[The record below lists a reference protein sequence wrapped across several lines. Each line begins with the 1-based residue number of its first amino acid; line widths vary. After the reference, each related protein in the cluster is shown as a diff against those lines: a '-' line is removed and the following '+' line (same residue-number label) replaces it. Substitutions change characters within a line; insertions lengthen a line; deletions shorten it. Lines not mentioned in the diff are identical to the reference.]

1 MFYIV
6 YLIIISTIILL
17 IIDLII
23 IYFPKSKL
31 EIIPQTYNINSK
43 EILFEFKIINQ
54 SNNKETMVPDLDIE
68 LNSLDDGNLIN
79 LPYKKELVID
89 DGEMKQNLKNYWK
102 TIIIKSN
109 SFVKVYLKAN
119 TRDELIEN
127 KSIWLKIN
135 WSNYGHF
142 GFIRKQNCFL
152 LRKNNT
158 IYKAKKLINIPG
170 NFKNYKTIAVKT
182 EILGIFDEPVKTIS
196 DYCKDIVKKGDY
208 LIIGETP
215 LAIMQGRYINPI
227 NIKYSLYSKLLCYFF
242 HPTSSLA
249 TACGMQ
255 ILINKI
261 GITRI
266 IYALTIG
273 IIFKF
278 IGIKGIFYRLTGKES
293 ALIDDISGTTFPYDK
308 SIVMGPIN
316 TKRFCDDVSKIL
328 GVHVAIADVND
339 LGKVKILETSNK
351 LNKKF
356 LERNLKTNP
365 AGNDDQKTPI
375 VIIRKNE
382 I

>member
-1 MFYIV
+1 MLFIIYF
-6 YLIIISTIILL
+6 IIISTIILL

-31 EIIPQTYNINSK
+31 EIIPLKYKINSK
-43 EILFEFKIINQ
+43 EVLFEFKIINQ
-54 SNNKETMVPDLDIE
+54 SNNKETMVPNLDIE
-68 LNSLDDGNLIN
+68 LNGLDNGNLIN
-79 LPYKKELVID
+79 LFLKKEIIVD
-89 DGEMKQNLKNYWK
+89 DGIKKQPQNKYWK
-102 TIIIKSN
+102 TIIVKSN
-109 SFVKVYLKAN
+109 SFIKVCLIAN
-119 TRDELIEN
+119 TIDQLIEN
-127 KSIWLKIN
+127 NSIWLKIN

-142 GFIRKQNCFL
+142 GFIKKQNCFL
-152 LRKNNT
+152 LRKNDSQ
-158 IYKAKKLINIPG
+158 YKIKKIVNIPG
-170 NFKNYKTIAVKT
+170 DNNFNILAIKT
-182 EILGIFDEPVKTIS
+182 EILGIFDDPVKTIS
-196 DYCKDIVKKGDY
+196 EYCRDIVKKGDFV
-208 LIIGETP
+208 IIGETP

-227 NIKYSLYSKLLCYFF
+227 NIRYSLFAQLLCYFF

-273 IIFKF
+273 VMFKF
-278 IGIKGIFYRLTGKES
+278 IGIKGIFYRLSGNES

-308 SIVMGPIN
+308 SIVQGPIN

-328 GVHVAIADVND
+328 GVDVAIADVND
-339 LGKVKILETSNK
+339 LGKVKIIDTSNK
-351 LNKKF
+351 SNLKI
-356 LERNLKTNP
+356 LERNLKNNP

-375 VIIRKNE
+375 VVIRK

>member
-1 MFYIV
+1 MLSFFYFIV
-6 YLIIISTIILL
+6 ISTTILL

-31 EIIPQTYNINSK
+31 EIIPQKYKINSNQV
-43 EILFEFKIINQ
+43 LFEFKIFNH
-54 SNNKETMVPDLDIE
+54 SKNKETMVPDLDIE
-68 LNSLDDGNLIN
+68 LNALDNGNLIKFTF
-79 LPYKKELVID
+79 KKEIIID
-89 DGEMKQNLKNYWK
+89 DGILKQNFNDYWK
-102 TIIIKSN
+102 TTIVKSN
-109 SFVKVYLKAN
+109 SFIKVFLIAN
-119 TRDELIEN
+119 TQDELIKN
-127 KSIWLKIN
+127 NSIWLKIN

-142 GFIRKQNCFL
+142 GLIKKQNCFL
-152 LRKNNT
+152 LKKNNT
-158 IYKAKKLINIPG
+158 NYKAKKLINIPG
-170 NFKNYKTIAVKT
+170 NNNFMSIAVKT
-182 EILGIFDEPVKTIS
+182 ELLGIFDEPVKTIS

-278 IGIKGIFYRLTGKES
+278 IGIKGIFYRLTGRES

-328 GVHVAIADVND
+328 GVDVAIADVND
-339 LGKVKILETSNK
+339 LGKVKILDTSNK
-351 LNKKF
+351 LNLKI
-356 LERNLKTNP
+356 LERNLTTNP

-375 VIIRKNE
+375 VIIRKNK

>member
-1 MFYIV
+1 MLFLIYF
-6 YLIIISTIILL
+6 IIISTIILL
-17 IIDLII
+17 IIDLFIF
-23 IYFPKSKL
+23 YFPKSKL
-31 EIIPQTYNINSK
+31 EIIPEKYNINSK
-43 EILFEFKIINQ
+43 ELLFEFKIINQ

-68 LNSLDDGNLIN
+68 LNGLDNERLIN
-79 LPYKKELVID
+79 LTHKKEIIID
-89 DGEMKQNLKNYWK
+89 DGTIKQHLKDYWK
-102 TIIIKSN
+102 TTIVKSKSFIK
-109 SFVKVYLKAN
+109 VCLIVN
-119 TRDELIEN
+119 TEGELIKN
-127 KSIWLKIN
+127 NSIWLKIN

-142 GFIRKQNCFL
+142 GFIKKQNCFL
-152 LRKNNT
+152 LKKNNSS
-158 IYKAKKLINIPG
+158 YKAKELISRQGDN
-170 NFKNYKTIAVKT
+170 NFMSIAVKT

-196 DYCKDIVKKGDY
+196 EYCKDIVKKGDY

-227 NIKYSLYSKLLCYFF
+227 NIRYSFFAKLLCYFF

-273 IIFKF
+273 FIFKF
-278 IGIKGIFYRLTGKES
+278 IGIKGIFYRLTGRES

-308 SIVMGPIN
+308 SIVKGPIN
-316 TKRFCDDVSKIL
+316 TKLFCNDLSKSL
-328 GVHVAIADVND
+328 GIDVAIADVND

-351 LNKKF
+351 LNVKI
-356 LERNLKTNP
+356 LERTLKSNP

-375 VIIRKNE
+375 VIIRKNK

>member
-1 MFYIV
+1 MLFVIYF
-6 YLIIISTIILL
+6 IIISTIILL

-31 EIIPQTYNINSK
+31 KIIPQRYNIDAK
-43 EILFEFKIINQ
+43 EVLFEFKIINQ
-54 SNNKETMVPDLDIE
+54 SKNKETMVPDLDIE
-68 LNSLDDGNLIN
+68 LNGLDNGNFIN
-79 LPYKKELVID
+79 LNYKKEIIID
-89 DGEMKQNLKNYWK
+89 DGIIKQHLKGYWK
-102 TIIIKSN
+102 TTIVKSN
-109 SFVKVYLKAN
+109 SFIKVCLIAN
-119 TRDELIEN
+119 MNDVSI
-127 KSIWLKIN
+127 KSNIIWLKIN

-142 GFIRKQNCFL
+142 GFIKKQNCFL
-152 LRKNNT
+152 LRKNKSN
-158 IYKAKKLINIPG
+158 YEPKKLINLAG
-170 NFKNYKTIAVKT
+170 DDNFMKIAVKT
-182 EILGIFDEPVKTIS
+182 EILGIFDEPVQTIS

-227 NIKYSLYSKLLCYFF
+227 NIRYSFFSKLLCYFF

-255 ILINKI
+255 ILIDKI

-273 IIFKF
+273 MIFKF

-308 SIVMGPIN
+308 SIVKGPIN
-316 TKRFCDDVSKIL
+316 TKRFCDEVSKIL
-328 GVHVAIADVND
+328 GVDVAVADVND

-351 LNKKF
+351 SNIEI

-375 VIIRKNE
+375 VIIRKKM

>member
-1 MFYIV
+1 MFFIIYF
-6 YLIIISTIILL
+6 IIISTIILL

-23 IYFPKSKL
+23 IYLPKSKL
-31 EIIPQTYNINSK
+31 VIIPQKYKINSK
-43 EILFEFKIINQ
+43 EVFFEFKIINQ
-54 SNNKETMVPDLDIE
+54 SKNKETMVPHLDIE
-68 LNSLDDGNLIN
+68 LNGLDDGNLIN
-79 LPYKKELVID
+79 LPYKKEIIID
-89 DGEMKQNLKNYWK
+89 DGMTIQNLKNYWK
-102 TIIIKSN
+102 TTIVKSN
-109 SFVKVYLKAN
+109 SFIKVFFKAN
-119 TRDELIEN
+119 TRDALVEN

-142 GFIRKQNCFL
+142 GFIKKQNCFL

-158 IYKAKKLINIPG
+158 NYKALKLINIPG
-170 NFKNYKTIAVKT
+170 DNNYSTIAVET

-196 DYCKDIVKKGDY
+196 NYCKDIVKKGDC

-227 NIKYSLYSKLLCYFF
+227 NIRYSFFAKLLCYFF

-255 ILINKI
+255 ILINNI

-266 IYALTIG
+266 IYALIIG

-308 SIVMGPIN
+308 SIVKGPIN
-316 TKRFCDDVSKIL
+316 LKRFCDDLSKIL
-328 GVHVAIADVND
+328 GVDVAIADVND

-351 LNKKF
+351 SNLKI
-356 LERNLKTNP
+356 LERNLKNNP

-375 VIIRKNE
+375 VIIRKNM

>member
-1 MFYIV
+1 MMLFIIYF
-6 YLIIISTIILL
+6 IIISTIIFL

-31 EIIPQTYNINSK
+31 EIIPEKYKLNSK
-43 EILFEFKIINQ
+43 EVFFEFKIINQ
-54 SNNKETMVPDLDIE
+54 SNNKETMVPNLDIE
-68 LNSLDDGNLIN
+68 LNGLDDGNLIN
-79 LPYKKELVID
+79 IPYKKEIIID
-89 DGEMKQNLKNYWK
+89 DGIMKQNLKKYWK
-102 TIIIKSN
+102 TAIVKSKSYIKV
-109 SFVKVYLKAN
+109 SFKAD
-119 TRDELIEN
+119 TSDSLIEN
-127 KSIWLKIN
+127 KSIWLKVN

-142 GFIRKQNCFL
+142 GFVKKQNCFL
-152 LRKNNT
+152 LRKNNKDH
-158 IYKAKKLINIPG
+158 KAKKLITIPG
-170 NFKNYKTIAVKT
+170 DNNFTTIAVKT
-182 EILGIFDEPVKTIS
+182 DILGIFDEPVKTIS

-215 LAIMQGRYINPI
+215 LAIMQGRYINPL
-227 NIKYSLYSKLLCYFF
+227 NIRYSFFAKLLCYFF

-255 ILINKI
+255 ILINNI

-308 SIVMGPIN
+308 SIVKGPIN
-316 TKRFCDDVSKIL
+316 SKRFCDDVSRIL
-328 GVHVAIADVND
+328 GVDVAIADVND
-339 LGKVKILETSNK
+339 LGKVKIIEASNK
-351 LNKKF
+351 SNLKI

-375 VIIRKNE
+375 VIIRKNM

>member
-1 MFYIV
+1 MLFIIHF
-6 YLIIISTIILL
+6 IIISTIILL

-31 EIIPQTYNINSK
+31 YIAPQKYKINSK
-43 EILFEFKIINQ
+43 ELLFEFKIINQ

-68 LNSLDDGNLIN
+68 LNGLDDGNLIN
-79 LPYKKELVID
+79 LPYKKELIID
-89 DGEMKQNLKNYWK
+89 DGVMKQNLKNYWK
-102 TIIIKSN
+102 TIVIKSN
-109 SFVKVYLKAN
+109 SFVKVYLKAASRN
-119 TRDELIEN
+119 ELIEN

-152 LRKNNT
+152 LRKINS
-158 IYKAKKLINIPG
+158 IYKPKKLINIPG
-170 NFKNYKTIAVKT
+170 NNKNFTTLAVKT
-182 EILGIFDEPVKTIS
+182 DILGIFDEPVKTIS
-196 DYCKDIVKKGDY
+196 KYCKDIVKKGDY

-227 NIKYSLYSKLLCYFF
+227 NIRYSFYSKLLCYFF

-328 GVHVAIADVND
+328 GVDVAIADVND

-351 LNKKF
+351 LNLKI
-356 LERNLKTNP
+356 LERNLTTNP

-375 VIIRKNE
+375 VIIRKNK

>member
-1 MFYIV
+1 MLFIIYF
-6 YLIIISTIILL
+6 IIISTIILL

-31 EIIPQTYNINSK
+31 YIAPQKYKINSK
-43 EILFEFKIINQ
+43 ELLFEFKIINQ

-68 LNSLDDGNLIN
+68 LNGLYDGNLIN
-79 LPYKKELVID
+79 LPYKKEFIIN
-89 DGEMKQNLKNYWK
+89 DGIIKQNLKNHWK
-102 TIIIKSN
+102 TTIVKSN
-109 SFVKVYLKAN
+109 SFIKVCLKAN
-119 TRDELIEN
+119 ASKALSEN
-127 KSIWLKIN
+127 NSVWLKIN

-142 GFIRKQNCFL
+142 GFIKKQNCFL
-152 LRKNNT
+152 LRNNKKN
-158 IYKAKKLINIPG
+158 YKAKKLINIPG
-170 NFKNYKTIAVKT
+170 DNKNFKTIAVKT
-182 EILGIFDEPVKTIS
+182 EILGIFDEPVKTIT

-227 NIKYSLYSKLLCYFF
+227 NIRYTFFSKLLCYFF

-293 ALIDDISGTTFPYDK
+293 PLIDDISGTTFPYDK

-316 TKRFCDDVSKIL
+316 TKCFCDDVSKLL
-328 GVHVAIADVND
+328 GVDVAIADVND
-339 LGKVKILETSNK
+339 LGNVKILETSNK
-351 LNKKF
+351 SNLKILK
-356 LERNLKTNP
+356 RNLKKNP

-375 VIIRKNE
+375 VIIRKL
-382 I
+382 

>member
-1 MFYIV
+1 MMLFIIYF
-6 YLIIISTIILL
+6 IIISTTILL

-31 EIIPQTYNINSK
+31 EIIPQKYKINSN
-43 EILFEFKIINQ
+43 EVLFEFKIFNQ

-68 LNSLDDGNLIN
+68 LNYLDDGDLIN
-79 LPYKKELVID
+79 LPLKKEIIID
-89 DGEMKQNLKNYWK
+89 NGIIKQNLKSYWK
-102 TIIIKSN
+102 TTIVKSN
-109 SFVKVYLKAN
+109 SFIKVYLKAYITN
-119 TRDELIEN
+119 ALIEN
-127 KSIWLKIN
+127 KSIWLKID

-142 GFIRKQNCFL
+142 GFIKKQNCFL

-158 IYKAKKLINIPG
+158 TYKPKKLINIPLDN
-170 NFKNYKTIAVKT
+170 NFTSIAVKT
-182 EILGIFDEPVKTIS
+182 EILGIFDEPIKTIS
-196 DYCKDIVKKGDY
+196 NYCKDIIKKGDY

-227 NIKYSLYSKLLCYFF
+227 NIRYSFLAKLLCYFF

-293 ALIDDISGTTFPYDK
+293 SLIDDISGTTFPYDK
-308 SIVMGPIN
+308 SIVRGPIK
-316 TKRFCDDVSKIL
+316 TKCFCNDLSKIL
-328 GVHVAIADVND
+328 GVDVAIADVND
-339 LGKVKILETSNK
+339 LGKVKIIETSNK
-351 LNKKF
+351 SNLKI
-356 LERNLKTNP
+356 LERNLKSNP

-375 VIIRKNE
+375 VIIRK

>member
-1 MFYIV
+1 M
-6 YLIIISTIILL
+6 TI
-17 IIDLII
+17 
-23 IYFPKSKL
+23 
-31 EIIPQTYNINSK
+31 
-43 EILFEFKIINQ
+43 
-54 SNNKETMVPDLDIE
+54 
-68 LNSLDDGNLIN
+68 
-79 LPYKKELVID
+79 
-89 DGEMKQNLKNYWK
+89 QNLKNYWK
-102 TIIIKSN
+102 TTIVKSN
-109 SFVKVYLKAN
+109 SFIKVFFKAN
-119 TRDELIEN
+119 TRDALVEN

-142 GFIRKQNCFL
+142 GFIKKQNCFL

-158 IYKAKKLINIPG
+158 NYKALKLINIPG
-170 NFKNYKTIAVKT
+170 DNNYSTIAVET

-196 DYCKDIVKKGDY
+196 NYCKDIVKKGDC

-227 NIKYSLYSKLLCYFF
+227 NIRYSFFAKLLCYFF

-255 ILINKI
+255 ILINNI

-266 IYALTIG
+266 IYALIIG

-308 SIVMGPIN
+308 SIVKGPIN
-316 TKRFCDDVSKIL
+316 LKRFCDDLSKIL
-328 GVHVAIADVND
+328 GVDVAIADVND

-351 LNKKF
+351 SNLKI
-356 LERNLKTNP
+356 LERNLKNNP

-375 VIIRKNE
+375 VIIRKNM

>member
-1 MFYIV
+1 MSFFI
-6 YLIIISTIILL
+6 YLIIISTIISL

-31 EIIPQTYNINSK
+31 EIIPHKYKINSK
-43 EILFEFKIINQ
+43 RILFEFKIMNQ
-54 SNNKETMVPDLDIE
+54 SNNKETMIPDLDIE
-68 LNSLDDGNLIN
+68 LNRLDNGNLIN
-79 LPYKKELVID
+79 LTYKKEIIIN
-89 DGEMKQNLKNYWK
+89 DGREKEYLRDYWK
-102 TIIIKSN
+102 TIIVKSKSFIK
-109 SFVKVYLKAN
+109 VC
-119 TRDELIEN
+119 LIADTEN
-127 KSIWLKIN
+127 VISENESIWLKIN

-142 GFIRKQNCFL
+142 GFIKKQNCFL
-152 LRKNNT
+152 LRKNKLN
-158 IYKAKKLINIPG
+158 YKTKKLIKIPG
-170 NFKNYKTIAVKT
+170 DNNFTTLAVKT

-196 DYCKDIVKKGDY
+196 NYCMDIVKKGDL

-227 NIKYSLYSKLLCYFF
+227 NIRYSFFAKLLCYFF

-261 GITRI
+261 GLTRI

-308 SIVMGPIN
+308 SIVMGPTN

-328 GVHVAIADVND
+328 GVDVAIADVND

-351 LNKKF
+351 SIIKI
-356 LERNLKTNP
+356 LERNLTNNP

-375 VIIRKNE
+375 VIIRENK

>member
-1 MFYIV
+1 MFIIIYF
-6 YLIIISTIILL
+6 IIISTIILL
-17 IIDLII
+17 TIDLIL
-23 IYFPKSKL
+23 IYSPKSKL
-31 EIIPQTYNINSK
+31 EIIPQKYNINSK
-43 EILFEFKIINQ
+43 EVLFEFKIINQ

-68 LNSLDDGNLIN
+68 LNGLDDGTLIN

-89 DGEMKQNLKNYWK
+89 DGEIKQNLKNYWK

-109 SFVKVYLKAN
+109 SFVNVYLKAN
-119 TRDELIEN
+119 AKDELIEN

-170 NFKNYKTIAVKT
+170 NNKNYTTIAVKT

-255 ILINKI
+255 ILINNI

-266 IYALTIG
+266 IYALAIG
-273 IIFKF
+273 IIFKLF
-278 IGIKGIFYRLTGKES
+278 GIKGIFYRITGRES
-293 ALIDDISGTTFPYDK
+293 SLIDDISGTTFPYDK
-308 SIVMGPIN
+308 SIVKGPIN
-316 TKRFCDDVSKIL
+316 TKSFCDKVSKIL
-328 GVHVAIADVND
+328 GVNVAIADVND
-339 LGKVKILETSNK
+339 LGKVKILATSNN
-351 LNKKF
+351 LNLNILK
-356 LERNLKTNP
+356 RNLKTNP

-375 VIIRKNE
+375 VIVRKL
-382 I
+382 

>member
-1 MFYIV
+1 MIF
-6 YLIIISTIILL
+6 IIYFIITTTIILL
-17 IIDLII
+17 FVDLII
-23 IYFPKSKL
+23 IHLPKSKL
-31 EIIPQTYNINSK
+31 EIIPQKYKINSK
-43 EILFEFKIINQ
+43 EVLFEFKIINQ
-54 SNNKETMVPDLDIE
+54 SNNKESMVPDLDIE
-68 LNSLDDGNLIN
+68 LNTLDDGNLIN
-79 LPYKKELVID
+79 LPFLKEIVID
-89 DGEMKQNLKNYWK
+89 DGIMKQNLKNYWK
-102 TIIIKSN
+102 TVIVKSN
-109 SFVKVYLKAN
+109 SFIKVCLKAN
-119 TRDELIEN
+119 TKYSLIED

-142 GFIRKQNCFL
+142 GFIKKQNCFL
-152 LRKNNT
+152 LRKNNENN
-158 IYKAKKLINIPG
+158 KVKKLIKTPG
-170 NFKNYKTIAVKT
+170 INNNFSIIAVKT

-227 NIKYSLYSKLLCYFF
+227 NLRYTFFAKLLCCFF

-278 IGIKGIFYRLTGKES
+278 IGIRGIFYRLTGKES

-308 SIVMGPIN
+308 SIVKGPIN
-316 TKRFCDDVSKIL
+316 TKVFCEDVSKIL
-328 GVHVAIADVND
+328 GVDVAIADVND
-339 LGKVKILETSNK
+339 LGKVKIVETSNK
-351 LNKKF
+351 SNLKI
-356 LERNLKTNP
+356 LERNLKNNP

-375 VIIRKNE
+375 VIIRKNAT
-382 I
+382 

>member
-1 MFYIV
+1 MFFII

-17 IIDLII
+17 IIDLILV
-23 IYFPKSKL
+23 YFPKSKL
-31 EIIPQTYNINSK
+31 EIIPQKYKINSK
-43 EILFEFKIINQ
+43 KVLFEFKIINN
-54 SNNKETMVPDLDIE
+54 STNKETMVPDLDIE
-68 LNSLDDGNLIN
+68 LNGLDDGNLIN
-79 LPYKKELVID
+79 LPYNKELVID
-89 DGEMKQNLKNYWK
+89 DGDNKQNLKNYWK

-119 TRDELIEN
+119 AKDGLIEN
-127 KSIWLKIN
+127 KNIWLKIN

-152 LRKNNT
+152 LRKNST
-158 IYKAKKLINIPG
+158 IYKSKKLINIPG
-170 NFKNYKTIAVKT
+170 NNKSYDIIAVKT

-196 DYCKDIVKKGDY
+196 DYCKDIVKKGDF

-227 NIKYSLYSKLLCYFF
+227 NIKYSIYSKLLCYFF

-278 IGIKGIFYRLTGKES
+278 IGIKGIFYRLTGNES

-308 SIVMGPIN
+308 SIVMGPIK
-316 TKRFCDDVSKIL
+316 TKSFCDDVSKIL
-328 GVHVAIADVND
+328 GVDVAIADVND

-351 LNKKF
+351 LNLKI
-356 LERNLKTNP
+356 LERNLTTNP

-375 VIIRKNE
+375 VIIRKNK

>member
-1 MFYIV
+1 MFFII

-17 IIDLII
+17 IIDLIS

-31 EIIPQTYNINSK
+31 EIIPQKYKINSK
-43 EILFEFKIINQ
+43 EVLFEFKIINK
-54 SNNKETMVPDLDIE
+54 SNNKETMVPHLDIE
-68 LNSLDDGNLIN
+68 LNGLDDGNLIN
-79 LPYKKELVID
+79 LPYKKEIIID
-89 DGEMKQNLKNYWK
+89 DGMTIQNLKNYWK
-102 TIIIKSN
+102 TTIVKSN
-109 SFVKVYLKAN
+109 SFIKVFFKAN
-119 TRDELIEN
+119 TRDALVEN

-142 GFIRKQNCFL
+142 GFIKKQNCFL

-158 IYKAKKLINIPG
+158 NYKALKLINIPG
-170 NFKNYKTIAVKT
+170 DNNYSTIAVET

-196 DYCKDIVKKGDY
+196 NYCKDIVKKGDC

-227 NIKYSLYSKLLCYFF
+227 NIRYSFFAKLLCYFF

-255 ILINKI
+255 ILINNI

-266 IYALTIG
+266 IYALIIG

-308 SIVMGPIN
+308 SIVKGPIN
-316 TKRFCDDVSKIL
+316 LKRFCDDLSKIL
-328 GVHVAIADVND
+328 GVDVAIADVND

-351 LNKKF
+351 SNLKI
-356 LERNLKTNP
+356 LERNLKNNP

-375 VIIRKNE
+375 VIIRKNM

>member
-1 MFYIV
+1 MLFIL

-31 EIIPQTYNINSK
+31 EIIPQKYNINSS
-43 EILFEFKIINQ
+43 EVLFEFKILNQ

-68 LNSLDDGNLIN
+68 LNALNDGNLIN
-79 LPYKKELVID
+79 IPYKKEIVID
-89 DGEMKQNLKNYWK
+89 DGIMKYNLKNYWK
-102 TIIIKSN
+102 TIIVKSN
-109 SFVKVYLKAN
+109 SFIKVSIKAN
-119 TRDELIEN
+119 TGDELIEN
-127 KSIWLKIN
+127 NCIWLKIN

-142 GFIRKQNCFL
+142 GFIKKQNCFL

-158 IYKAKKLINIPG
+158 TNKAKKLIYTTG
-170 NFKNYKTIAVKT
+170 NNNYETIAVKT
-182 EILGIFDEPVKTIS
+182 DILGIFDEPVKTIS

-227 NIKYSLYSKLLCYFF
+227 NIRYSFFAKLLCYFF

-261 GITRI
+261 GLTRI

-273 IIFKF
+273 IIFKL
-278 IGIKGIFYRLTGKES
+278 IGFKGIFYRLTGRES

-308 SIVMGPIN
+308 SIVEGPID
-316 TKRFCDDVSKIL
+316 TKRFCDDVSKSL
-328 GVHVAIADVND
+328 GIDVAIADVND

-351 LNKKF
+351 LNLKII
-356 LERNLKTNP
+356 ERSLKSNP

-375 VIIRKNE
+375 VIIRKNM

>member
-1 MFYIV
+1 MFFIIYF
-6 YLIIISTIILL
+6 IIISTIILL

-23 IYFPKSKL
+23 TYFPKSKL
-31 EIIPQTYNINSK
+31 VIIPQKYKINSK
-43 EILFEFKIINQ
+43 EVLFEFKIINK
-54 SNNKETMVPDLDIE
+54 SNNKETMVPHLDIE
-68 LNSLDDGNLIN
+68 LNGLDDGNLIN
-79 LPYKKELVID
+79 LPYKKEIIID
-89 DGEMKQNLKNYWK
+89 DGMTIQNLKNYWK
-102 TIIIKSN
+102 TTIVKSN
-109 SFVKVYLKAN
+109 SFIKVFFKAN
-119 TRDELIEN
+119 TRDALVEN

-142 GFIRKQNCFL
+142 GFIKKQNCFL

-158 IYKAKKLINIPG
+158 NYKALKLINIPG
-170 NFKNYKTIAVKT
+170 DNNYSTIAVET

-196 DYCKDIVKKGDY
+196 NYCKDIVKKGDC

-227 NIKYSLYSKLLCYFF
+227 NIRYSFFAKLLCYFF

-255 ILINKI
+255 ILINNI

-278 IGIKGIFYRLTGKES
+278 IGINGLFYRLTGEES

-308 SIVMGPIN
+308 SIVKGPIN
-316 TKRFCDDVSKIL
+316 VKRFCDDLSKIL
-328 GVHVAIADVND
+328 GVDVAIADVND

-351 LNKKF
+351 SNIKI
-356 LERNLKTNP
+356 LESNLKNNP

-375 VIIRKNE
+375 VIIRKNM

>member
-1 MFYIV
+1 MFFII

-17 IIDLII
+17 TIDLIL

-31 EIIPQTYNINSK
+31 EIIPQKYRINSK
-43 EILFEFKIINQ
+43 EVLFEFKIINQ

-68 LNSLDDGNLIN
+68 LNGLDDGNLIN
-79 LPYKKELVID
+79 LPYKKEIIID
-89 DGEMKQNLKNYWK
+89 DGMTRQNLKNYWK
-102 TIIIKSN
+102 TTIVKSN
-109 SFVKVYLKAN
+109 SFIKVFLKAN
-119 TRDELIEN
+119 TKDVLVEN

-142 GFIRKQNCFL
+142 GFIKKQNCFL

-158 IYKAKKLINIPG
+158 NYKALKLINIPG
-170 NFKNYKTIAVKT
+170 DNNYSTIAVKT

-196 DYCKDIVKKGDY
+196 NYCKDIVKKGDC

-227 NIKYSLYSKLLCYFF
+227 NIRYSFFAKLLCYFF

-255 ILINKI
+255 ILINNI

-308 SIVMGPIN
+308 SIVKGPIN
-316 TKRFCDDVSKIL
+316 LKRFCDDLSKIL
-328 GVHVAIADVND
+328 GVDVAIADVND

-351 LNKKF
+351 SNLKI
-356 LERNLKTNP
+356 LERNLKNNP

-375 VIIRKNE
+375 VIIRKNM